1 VIDAPVYD
9 PIMVIENVLIVETF
23 NVFKV
28 IDDWFANE
36 ILVSNESMDELPVV
50 IGLGTTPIVS
60 AL

>member
-50 IGLGTTPIVS
+50 IGL
-60 AL
+60 

>member
-50 IGLGTTPIVS
+50 IGLGTTPLGS